1 MFSSPNL
8 LAVVAMAMVASSSA
22 GSNSTNTTGNSTV
35 PVSPYNAKFC
45 NGAKIDPKKVDLCIA
60 AQGVLLKE
68 DTWKEA
74 LKVVEAPQKVYM
86 DLREENVQNLTEAYS
101 GASLAFKNFEDRTD
115 MDIGRSYR
123 AEIELL
129 ERAIQNTKEAT
140 EVRVPMV
147 EFREVWQKAVFKARD
162 EHEKYAKLLHT
173 FDYLSK
179 RELKQA
185 ELKVRSLK
193 NRTKLVKKDV
203 VEQIARAANI
213 TKEMAAYVSDPA
225 TGDVEGATALKT
237 TRKATSRAAA
247 SKRLLLALEAELKLA
262 KLMLKKI
269 KFRTAGTGMPDFP
282 DYEPAANEAEAQITS
297 LQNSAV
303 SVGEATAKA
312 EAELDELKAKAAIA
326 KGHLNDAAAAD
337 GIAAS
342 KK

>member
-1 MFSSPNL
+1 
-8 LAVVAMAMVASSSA
+8 MAMVASSSA

-140 EVRVPMV
+140 EVRV
-147 EFREVWQKAVFKARD
+147 
-162 EHEKYAKLLHT
+162 L
-173 FDYLSK
+173 
-179 RELKQA
+179 
-185 ELKVRSLK
+185 
-193 NRTKLVKKDV
+193 
-203 VEQIARAANI
+203 
-213 TKEMAAYVSDPA
+213 
-225 TGDVEGATALKT
+225 
-237 TRKATSRAAA
+237 
-247 SKRLLLALEAELKLA
+247 
-262 KLMLKKI
+262 
-269 KFRTAGTGMPDFP
+269 
-282 DYEPAANEAEAQITS
+282 
-297 LQNSAV
+297 
-303 SVGEATAKA
+303 
-312 EAELDELKAKAAIA
+312 
-326 KGHLNDAAAAD
+326 
-337 GIAAS
+337 
-342 KK
+342 